1 MLKAKGLLPQVHNLQ
16 FYHLGTMLLAF
27 TVFYAYIHFSQ
38 YFLIWN
44 AAVPEETFWYV
55 LREQGTWAYVSW
67 ALIIGHF
74 LIPFLTLLR
83 IDVKLTNKVMVPVF
97 IWVILMHYMDM
108 YFNMMPEIH
117 PDGPSPAVADLGAL
131 LLIGGTL
138 IWVFM
143 RSLFSHPIC
152 PLRDPRM
159 GEAIEHH

>member
-1 MLKAKGLLPQVHNLQ
+1 
-16 FYHLGTMLLAF
+16 
-27 TVFYAYIHFSQ
+27 
-38 YFLIWN
+38 
-44 AAVPEETFWYV
+44 
-55 LREQGTWAYVSW
+55 
-67 ALIIGHF
+67 
-74 LIPFLTLLR
+74 
-83 IDVKLTNKVMVPVF
+83 MVPVF

-138 IWVFM
+138 IWVFL

-159 GEAIEHH
+159 REALILPLMSDENKERFATTPAGPLMSCLHLRADAGAGSVGGQ